1 MQIDFS
7 YSYHNLI
14 GRQQKS
20 TGKTG
25 FSDLLS
31 KKAHSS
37 QNRDFVDL
45 LQTKFESPYLNYC
58 NYSADLSDINLET
71 ENYKISQDEQSGYI
85 SIYDKKAGT
94 GVVMRSVQDLAVQKD
109 IATGTKVLIRDFG
122 SGFYCV
128 VRVTDELEGA
138 LKKALQTDVLR
149 EKELTGFKVHTDQKT
164 GIHYI
169 TANGYEGRGGILLL
183 DDQGCEKLVS
193 MAEEYMSQYPQLIKS
208 MDEAIM
214 FAAFEISG
222 VAKRSPN
229 GILKLGPNSLSFYD
243 KNGKDGWQ
251 ILFDELDYELY
262 RKEWDKGKN
271 TDEIESKG
279 YWESI

>member
-1 MQIDFS
+1 MKITTSKSKNSESFYITQSYIDS
-7 YSYHNLI
+7 N
-14 GRQQKS
+14 GRS
-20 TGKTG
+20 T
-25 FSDLLS
+25 S
-31 KKAHSS
+31 KRIRKLGTLKELTETLGTD
-37 QNRDFVDL
+37 RDGVMEWARE
-45 LQTKFESPYLNYC
+45 Q
-58 NYSADLSDINLET
+58 ARLET

-183 DDQGCEKLVS
+183 DDQGREKLVS

-222 VAKRSPN
+222 VAKRKPN